1 VSPVPPLNPHNKLL
15 TFPRPNSFSFCYVT
29 AGCTDGA
36 TYIWDTALGDNP
48 IHVLRHDKPIEEFSG
63 DREREDVGVKF
74 TAWGTTLDRFYTGS
88 SDGAVKV
95 WNVRALKRPFVR
107 DLVHVPSAVSC
118 AMFSPDR
125 SKLVVGDASGRV
137 FLLSLDPDDV
147 KPAPTTTIRLPSST
161 HTRTIRCPTAIIP
174 HPEPPPP
181 SHDAAGRPYDPQTG
195 RSRADAY
202 LAARQLVRHPNP
214 TVGVVKGPRYA
225 DTGLFWK
232 QGHLHEDP
240 AQPLLATWEVVQQ
253 ESSKLHRGGGGGRM
267 RFLKPPREHEALA
280 ARHERNKRMDLDVE
294 ELEEETRREL
304 EREGAELVVEGG
316 EEYGFLYEEEWDRE
330 EW

>member
-1 VSPVPPLNPHNKLL
+1 
-15 TFPRPNSFSFCYVT
+15 
-29 AGCTDGA
+29 
-36 TYIWDTALGDNP
+36 
-48 IHVLRHDKPIEEFSG
+48 
-63 DREREDVGVKF
+63 
-74 TAWGTTLDRFYTGS
+74 
-88 SDGAVKV
+88 
-95 WNVRALKRPFVR
+95 VRALKRPFVR

-118 AMFSPDR
+118 AMFSPDH

-147 KPAPTTTIRLPSST
+147 KPTPTTTIRLPGT
-161 HTRTIRCPTAIIP
+161 NHTRTIRCPAAIVP

-181 SHDAAGRPYDPQTG
+181 SHDAAGRPHDPQTG

-253 ESSKLHRGGGGGRM
+253 ESSKLHRGGGGGGRM
-267 RFLKPPREHEALA
+267 RFLKPPREYEALA
-280 ARHERNKRMDLDVE
+280 ARHERNKRLDLDVE
-294 ELEEETRREL
+294 GLEAETRRAL
-304 EREGAELVVEGG
+304 EREGAELEPEGG
-316 EEYGFLYEEEWDRE
+316 EEYGFLYEEEWDGE